1 MSAPA
6 RRHPEI
12 TDAPAAH
19 PPRTPLPPVAGRAKP
34 RPDRNVI
41 IYSSIRHG
49 HISATHM
56 IALEI
61 TRQNPHAVVR
71 LQAIRAFMS
80 SIRRRIDERL
90 SVGGHSLKW
99 NA

>member
-1 MSAPA
+1 
-6 RRHPEI
+6 
-12 TDAPAAH
+12 
-19 PPRTPLPPVAGRAKP
+19 
-34 RPDRNVI
+34 
-41 IYSSIRHG
+41 
-49 HISATHM
+49 M